1 MATNHLAN
9 ETSPYLLQHKD
20 NPVHWRPWNAAA
32 LGEARKSG
40 KPILLSV
47 GYAACHWCH
56 VMAHESFEDES
67 VAAVINA
74 HFIPIKVDREERPD
88 IDQIYMN
95 ALHALGQQ
103 GGWPL
108 TMFLT
113 PDAEPFWGG
122 TYFPKESRWG
132 RPGFIDVLNQI
143 ARIHEKEPKKVS
155 SNASA
160 LMEILQKTSA
170 SEPSPHT
177 LSPALFA
184 KASQRLL
191 SVMDPLNG
199 GTQGAPKFPQA
210 PLLELLWRAG
220 AHGVDPHFHEAV
232 LTTLER
238 VCNGGI
244 YDHLGGG
251 FARYAVDETWLV
263 PHFEKMLY
271 DNAQLVSLLC
281 EAFVATGNDLF
292 RIRIEETID
301 WLAREMCIEGGAFC
315 ASLDADSEGEE
326 GRFYVWQADEIEEI
340 LSATD
345 FQIFA
350 KAYDVTPEGN
360 WEGKVILNRLGR
372 RSFQDSELE
381 ERLTEMRAKLLK
393 ARSDRIRPGLDDK
406 VLADWNGLM
415 IAALARASQVFART
429 DWLDLAKGAF
439 RFITESMM
447 QNGRFGHSW
456 REGRLTLPG
465 QAGDY
470 ANMIRAALALHR
482 VTGEEPYL
490 AVSRDWEEVFARH
503 YWDRDSGGY
512 FLTAD
517 DADDLIVRPRNA
529 IDEATPNANG
539 VMAGNL
545 QELWHLTGVPV
556 YRDRCDAILTTF
568 TAQVLQNAFSGASLL
583 SAFDARIHARQLV
596 LISGDGEDDPFADLM
611 RHVESYNLTVLRLAP
626 DAPALPTGH
635 PASGKTAQAPGKPT
649 AYLCEGQ
656 TCSLPFT
663 DRESLLE
670 ALRKP
675 RRAPHLSA

>member
-32 LGEARKSG
+32 LAEARETG

-67 VAAVINA
+67 VAEAINA

-113 PDAEPFWGG
+113 PKAEPFWGG

-132 RPGFIDVLNQI
+132 RPGFIDILTQI

-170 SEPSPHT
+170 CDPSPHT
-177 LSPALFA
+177 LSPTLFE
-184 KASQRLL
+184 KAAERLL
-191 SVMDPLNG
+191 SVMDPVNG
-199 GTQGAPKFPQA
+199 GTKGAPKFPQG
-210 PLLELLWRAG
+210 PLLDLLWRAG
-220 AHGVDPHFHEAV
+220 RQRHDPRYRQAV
-232 LTTLER
+232 LTTLEQI
-238 VCNGGI
+238 CSGGI
-244 YDHLGGG
+244 YDHIGGG
-251 FARYAVDETWLV
+251 FARYAVDEIWLV

-271 DNAQLVSLLC
+271 DNAQLVSLLS

-292 RIRIEETID
+292 RIRIEETVD
-301 WLAREMCIEGGAFC
+301 WLAREMRTEEGAFC

-326 GRFYVWQADEIEEI
+326 GRFYVWQADEIEN
-340 LSATD
+340 LLGPAD
-345 FQIFA
+345 FPIFA
-350 KAYDVTPEGN
+350 ETYDVTPGGN
-360 WEGKVILNRLGR
+360 WEGKVILNRL
-372 RSFQDSELE
+372 RSQPLADRESEVKLAG
-381 ERLTEMRAKLLK
+381 MRAKLLQ
-393 ARSDRIRPGLDDK
+393 AREDRIRPGLDDK

-415 IAALARASQVFART
+415 IAALARASEVFGRN
-429 DWLDLAKGAF
+429 DWLDLARDAF
-439 RFITESMM
+439 RFITESMAS
-447 QNGRFGHSW
+447 NGRLAHSW
-456 REGRLTLPG
+456 RATRMSLPA
-465 QAGDY
+465 QASDY
-470 ANMIRAALALHR
+470 ANMIRAALTLHR
-482 VTGEEPYL
+482 ATGENAYL
-490 AVSRDWEEVFARH
+490 AKAREWEATFTSH
-503 YWDRDSGGY
+503 YWDRDDGGY

-517 DADDLIVRPRNA
+517 DADDLIIRPRNA
-529 IDEATPNANG
+529 IDDATPNANG
-539 VMAGNL
+539 IMASNL
-545 QELWHLTGVPV
+545 VELWQLTGEPN
-556 YRDRCDAILTTF
+556 YRDQADAILKAF
-568 TAQVLQNAFSGASLL
+568 TSQVLQNAFSGASLL
-583 SAFDARIHARQLV
+583 SAFDSRIHARQLV
-596 LISGDGEDDPFADLM
+596 LIEGDGGDDPFAGLM
-611 RHVESYNLTVLRLAP
+611 SRVESGNLSVIRRAA
-626 DAPALPTGH
+626 DAPPLPAGH
-635 PASGKTAQAPGKPT
+635 PANGKTALKPGEAT

-656 TCSLPFT
+656 TCSAPLT
-663 DRESLLE
+663 DAESLLA

-675 RRAPHLSA
+675 V